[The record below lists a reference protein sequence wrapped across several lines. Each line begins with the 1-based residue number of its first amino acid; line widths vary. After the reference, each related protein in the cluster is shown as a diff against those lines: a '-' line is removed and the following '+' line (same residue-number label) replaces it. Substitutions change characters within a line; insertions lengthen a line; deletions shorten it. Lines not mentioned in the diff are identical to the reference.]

1 MLENIILSLQ
11 SIWAHKLRSILTM
24 LGVIIGI
31 AAIIAIFSI
40 IEGNTSN
47 MKKQFVGGNNNTM
60 SIEYG
65 KKSLFNG
72 AGFSGGSNEKKP
84 TYIPVLSQEQM
95 NEIKEQTDIK
105 NIAPIYQKNTK
116 IYQGQKSGNSTI
128 LATTTNFF
136 EMNKKK
142 IIEGR
147 LFTESDYTG
156 SQQSII
162 MNEKVYNT
170 SFPKGGGI
178 GKYVEINGYPFQV
191 IGVYKDEIAEGELSM
206 SFGGENETIVPLS
219 QWNKITNELNPE
231 PKIMFQ
237 TETTDELKIK
247 APEVF
252 GLLNKLIPESGYEFG
267 VKNSENM
274 ERQLEQF
281 NRSNFLLLAGIASIS
296 LVVGGIGVMNIMLV
310 SVTERTR
317 EIGVKKALGARRKVI
332 LEQFLV
338 ESITLTIFGGILGIV
353 VGVIIGRIV
362 TSILHYPFIV
372 SIVSIVGSIAFCSL
386 IGIIFGLMP
395 AVKASKLDPIEALRY
410 E

>member
-40 IEGNTSN
+40 IEGNTAN
-47 MKKQFVGGNNNTM
+47 MKRQFVGGNNNT
-60 SIEYG
+60 IEVEYG
-65 KKSLFNG
+65 KKSRFNG
-72 AGFSGGSNEKKP
+72 SGSSEGSNEKKP
-84 TYIPVLSQEQM
+84 TYVPILSQEQM
-95 NEIKEQTDIK
+95 NNIKEQTGIK
-105 NIAPIYQKNTK
+105 NIAPLYQKNTK
-116 IYQGQKSGNSTI
+116 IYQGQKSSNSMIT
-128 LATTTNFF
+128 ATTQNYF

-142 IIEGR
+142 VVEGR
-147 LFTESDYTG
+147 LFTEVDYTG

-162 MNEKVYNT
+162 MNKKAYDAN
-170 SFPKGGGI
+170 FPKGKGV

-191 IGVYKDEIAEGELSM
+191 IGVYEDELVEGDMSM
-206 SFGGENETIVPLS
+206 DFGGQNESIVPLS
-219 QWNKITNELNPE
+219 QWDKITSELNPE
-231 PKIMFQ
+231 PKIIFQ
-237 TETTDELKIK
+237 TETTDQLKTK
-247 APEVF
+247 SPGVAS
-252 GLLNKLIPESGYEFG
+252 LLNTLVPESGYVFG
-267 VKNSENM
+267 VKDAENM
-274 ERQLEQF
+274 QKQLEQI

-338 ESITLTIFGGILGIV
+338 ESVTLTIFGGILGII
-353 VGVIIGRIV
+353 VGVIIGKVV
-362 TSILHYPFIV
+362 TSILYYPFIV
-372 SIVSIVGSIAFCSL
+372 SIVSVVGSIGFCSL